1 MAGAVGFRRLAWP
14 LLLVLALLTWLRP
27 VVADTPLTA
36 EDWLMK
42 MGPALKMTTY
52 RGVFVYSRGDQ
63 VSSMMIAHRYRDGQ
77 VEERLVQQDGANG
90 EILRRGNRVI
100 CVLPDQGRIQ
110 LDQVIPSGPF
120 AEAFSSQLTP
130 MGRWY
135 RPDLLGEDR
144 VAGYGAVVIALN
156 PRDEHRYGYRLWLE
170 SETGLLLKSQVR
182 QGDEVLE
189 RFQFTTLEITDELPD
204 SEFEIQSD
212 GRTAELFSPAAPAG
226 VIEPGRMRGW
236 TLGWQPE
243 GFVPAA
249 SPRSGDGPAFA
260 FSDGLATFS
269 VFVEAVGDL
278 DMPTGVSRIGAT
290 SVYMH
295 RSGDDGHLITVIGE
309 IPPATA
315 MRVAQSV
322 DIADPDALAGGAQ

>member
-1 MAGAVGFRRLAWP
+1 MVRATGFARSAWIVLLVVVA
-14 LLLVLALLTWLRP
+14 LLLARP
-27 VVADTPLTA
+27 GAADTPLTA

-63 VSSMMIAHRYRDGQ
+63 VSSMMIAHRYRDGM

-90 EILRRGNRVI
+90 EILRRGARVT

-130 MGRWY
+130 IGRWY
-135 RPDLLGEDR
+135 QPEILGDDR
-144 VAGYGAVVIALN
+144 VAGYGAVVITLN

-170 SETGLLLKSQVR
+170 ATTGLLLKSQVR

-189 RFQFTTLEITDELPD
+189 RFQFTTLEIVDELPD
-204 SEFEIQSD
+204 SEFEIQSG
-212 GRTAELFSPAAPAG
+212 GRIAELSARPGQAG
-226 VIEPGRMRGW
+226 ALEPERMEGW
-236 TLGWQPE
+236 ALGWRPD

-249 SPRSGDGPAFA
+249 SPRSGGGQAVA

-269 VFVEAVGDL
+269 VFVEPVDALG
-278 DMPTGVSRIGAT
+278 MPTGVSRIGAT

-295 RSGDDGHLITVIGE
+295 RSGERGHLITVIGE

-322 DIADPDALAGGAQ
+322 DIEDPSALSRGE